1 MTDETTQA
9 METVENEQQADA
21 PDSPAGAA
29 EPSAEESAK
38 PSAAESAEASA
49 EEHPVEAAEV
59 EAVASDADASIV
71 GGAHGEWTGEWIDY
85 PGDLDGP
92 EHTVVGTMKALA
104 QLESPQ
110 LGNRRD
116 ILVYLPPSYNRS
128 QRRYPVIYMHDGQN
142 LFDRATSFG
151 EEWEVDQT
159 LEAASRDGLEA
170 IVVGIPNLGSERLNE
185 YSPWH
190 DRKHDQ
196 GGKGNAYLDFIVHTL
211 KPIID
216 RDFRTRPGRESTGIA
231 GSSMGGL
238 ISLYAFFKHPE
249 TFGFA
254 GVMSPALWFAGH
266 SVFPFIKE
274 RPFVPGRV
282 YLDVGTSEGSDELH
296 DVRRLKELL
305 TQKGYKTGRDLLFVV
320 EMGGQHNERAWARR
334 LRRELHFLLGI
345 PQQTAPQP
353 RGTGLL

>member
-1 MTDETTQA
+1 MWSARADFANYGGEFISFAPGQDDRRMTDETTQTIEV
-9 METVENEQQADA
+9 ETQDAVPEEAPSTDA
-21 PDSPAGAA
+21 PAEAQAA
-29 EPSAEESAK
+29 ETN
-38 PSAAESAEASA
+38 
-49 EEHPVEAAEV
+49 
-59 EAVASDADASIV
+59 
-71 GGAHGEWTGEWIDY
+71 AHGDWTGEWIDY
-85 PGDLDGP
+85 PGEADGP

-170 IVVGIPNLGSERLNE
+170 IVVGIPNLGEERLNE
-185 YSPWH
+185 YSPWV
-190 DRKHDQ
+190 DRKHRQ
-196 GGKGNAYLDFIVHTL
+196 GGKGNAYLEFIVHTL
-211 KPIID
+211 KPIVD
-216 RDFRTRPGRESTGIA
+216 RDFRTMPGRDSTGIA

-238 ISLYAFFKHPE
+238 ISLYAFFRHPQ

-266 SVFPFIKE
+266 SIFPFIKE
-274 RPFVPGRV
+274 RPFVPGRL
-282 YLDVGTSEGSDELH
+282 YLDVGTSEGSEELH

-305 TQKGYKTGRDLLFVV
+305 SQKGYRTGRDLLYVV

-334 LRRELHFLLGI
+334 LRRELHFLLGV
-345 PQQTAPQP
+345 PQP
-353 RGTGLL
+353 VAPRPRRTEPL

>member
-9 METVENEQQADA
+9 AEAEQQV
-21 PDSPAGAA
+21 A
-29 EPSAEESAK
+29 ET
-38 PSAAESAEASA
+38 AEA
-49 EEHPVEAAEV
+49 P
-59 EAVASDADASIV
+59 ADPQDGA
-71 GGAHGEWTGEWIDY
+71 GAHGDWTGEWIDY
-85 PGDLDGP
+85 PGEDDGP
-92 EHTVVGTMKALA
+92 HHTVVGTMKALA

-159 LEAASRDGLEA
+159 LEAASQEGLEA
-170 IVVGIPNLGSERLNE
+170 IVVGIPNLGKERLNE
-185 YSPWH
+185 YSPWT
-190 DRKHDQ
+190 DRKHRQ
-196 GGKGNAYLDFIVHTL
+196 GGRGNAYLDFIVHTL

-238 ISLYAFFKHPE
+238 ISLYAFFKHPRV
-249 TFGFA
+249 FGFA
-254 GVMSPALWFAGH
+254 GVMSPALWFAGGA
-266 SVFPFIKE
+266 VYPFVTE
-274 RPFVPGRV
+274 RPFVPGRI
-282 YLDVGTSEGSDELH
+282 YLDVGTNEGSQEMH
-296 DVRRLKELL
+296 DVRRLKDILV
-305 TQKGYKTGRDLLFVV
+305 QKGYKSGRDLLYVV

-334 LRRELHFLLGI
+334 LRRELHFLLGV
-345 PQQTAPQP
+345 PEASKPP
-353 RGTGLL
+353 VRRSEPL

>member
-1 MTDETTQA
+1 MMTDDSTQT
-9 METVENEQQADA
+9 MDVEPQPTEAEQAEDQAADA
-21 PDSPAGAA
+21 APAVEQLSDSEIAA
-29 EPSAEESAK
+29 EGQPA
-38 PSAAESAEASA
+38 
-49 EEHPVEAAEV
+49 
-59 EAVASDADASIV
+59 DADEGSH
-71 GGAHGEWTGEWIDY
+71 GAWTGEWIDY
-85 PGDLDGP
+85 PGEDNGP
-92 EHTVVGTMKALA
+92 HHTVVGTMKALA

-116 ILVYLPPSYNRS
+116 ILVYLPPSYNTS

-170 IVVGIPNLGSERLNE
+170 IVVGIPNLGEERLNE
-185 YSPWH
+185 YSPWM
-190 DRKHDQ
+190 DRRHKQ

-211 KPIID
+211 KPLID
-216 RDFRTRPGRESTGIA
+216 RDFRTMPGRDSTGIA

-238 ISLYAFFKHPE
+238 ISLYAFFKHPQ

-254 GVMSPALWFAGH
+254 GVMSPALWFAGG
-266 SVFPFIKE
+266 SIFPFIKE
-274 RPFVPGRV
+274 RPFVPGRL
-282 YLDVGTSEGSDELH
+282 YLDVGTSEGSEELH
-296 DVRRLKELL
+296 DVRRLKEIL
-305 TQKGYKTGRDLLFVV
+305 TQKGYRTGHDLLYVV

-345 PQQTAPQP
+345 PQPVKPTP
-353 RGTGLL
+353 RGTEPL

>member
-9 METVENEQQADA
+9 METQPEQAGGTDQPQPDQPDAPAQQAAEADA
-21 PDSPAGAA
+21 QPADPPAA
-29 EPSAEESAK
+29 EAQ
-38 PSAAESAEASA
+38 
-49 EEHPVEAAEV
+49 
-59 EAVASDADASIV
+59 ADE
-71 GGAHGEWTGEWIDY
+71 GAHGAWTGEWIDY
-85 PGDLDGP
+85 PGELDGP

-142 LFDRATSFG
+142 LFDKATSFG

-170 IVVGIPNLGSERLNE
+170 IVVGIPNLGPERLNE
-185 YSPWH
+185 YSPWR
-190 DRKHDQ
+190 DRKHEQ
-196 GGKGNAYLDFIVHTL
+196 GGKGNAYLDWIVHTL
-211 KPIID
+211 KPLID
-216 RDFRTRPGRESTGIA
+216 RDFRTMPGRGSTGIA

-238 ISLYAFFKHPE
+238 ISLYAFFRHPDV
-249 TFGFA
+249 FGFA

-266 SVFPFIKE
+266 SIYPYIKE
-274 RPFVPGRV
+274 RPFVPGRL
-282 YLDVGTSEGSDELH
+282 YLDVGTSEGSEELH

-305 TQKGYKTGRDLLFVV
+305 AQKGYKTGHDLLYVV

-345 PQQTAPQP
+345 PQQTSPQP
-353 RGTGLL
+353 RRTDLL

>member
-1 MTDETTQA
+1 MTMTDETTQA
-9 METVENEQQADA
+9 METEPQAHDEQAQAEQAQPEQAQSEQPAAEAPDARQAD
-21 PDSPAGAA
+21 
-29 EPSAEESAK
+29 
-38 PSAAESAEASA
+38 
-49 EEHPVEAAEV
+49 
-59 EAVASDADASIV
+59 
-71 GGAHGEWTGEWIDY
+71 GGAHGAWTGEWIDY
-85 PGDLDGP
+85 PGEADGP

-170 IVVGIPNLGSERLNE
+170 IVVGIPNLGPERLNE
-185 YSPWH
+185 YSPWR

-196 GGKGNAYLDFIVHTL
+196 GGKGNAYLDWIVHTL
-211 KPIID
+211 KPMID
-216 RDFRTRPGRESTGIA
+216 RDFRTMPGRSSTGIT

-238 ISLYAFFKHPE
+238 ISLYAFFRHPDV
-249 TFGFA
+249 FGFA

-266 SVFPFIKE
+266 SIFPYIKE
-274 RPFVPGRV
+274 RPFVPGRL
-282 YLDVGTSEGSDELH
+282 YLDVGTSEGSEELH

-305 TQKGYKTGRDLLFVV
+305 TQKGYKTGHDLLYVV

-334 LRRELHFLLGI
+334 LRRELHFLLGV
-345 PQQTAPQP
+345 PQQTTPQP
-353 RGTGLL
+353 RRTDLL

>member
-1 MTDETTQA
+1 MTDETTQT
-9 METVENEQQADA
+9 MDVEPQ
-21 PDSPAGAA
+21 
-29 EPSAEESAK
+29 PS
-38 PSAAESAEASA
+38 
-49 EEHPVEAAEV
+49 EAAEAEQVAV
-59 EAVASDADASIV
+59 EDQAAAEAPAVAQLSDTEIAAEAQPAEAESR
-71 GGAHGEWTGEWIDY
+71 GGWTGEWIDY
-85 PGDLDGP
+85 PGEADGP
-92 EHTVVGTMKALA
+92 HHTVVGTMKALA

-116 ILVYLPPSYNRS
+116 ILVYLPPSYNTS

-170 IVVGIPNLGSERLNE
+170 IVVGIPNLGEERLNE
-185 YSPWH
+185 YSPWV
-190 DRKHDQ
+190 DRRHKQ
-196 GGKGNAYLDFIVHTL
+196 GGRGNDYLDFIIHTL
-211 KPIID
+211 KPLID
-216 RDFRTRPGRESTGIA
+216 RDFRTMPGRDSTGIA

-238 ISLYAFFKHPE
+238 ISLYAFFKHPQ

-254 GVMSPALWFAGH
+254 GVMSPALWFAGG
-266 SVFPFIKE
+266 SIFPFIKE
-274 RPFVPGRV
+274 RPFVPGRL
-282 YLDVGTSEGSDELH
+282 YLDVGTSEGSEELH

-305 TQKGYKTGRDLLFVV
+305 AQKGYRTGRDLLYVV

-345 PQQTAPQP
+345 PQPVTP
-353 RGTGLL
+353 RPRRTEPL